1 MLFSADR
8 QSIPEARWN
17 VKKTRLSSQ
26 IDTDSNLDSA
36 SLTLGKFL
44 DFSNIRFL
52 LMKNEIITTISKLF

>member
-8 QSIPEARWN
+8 QSIAEARWY

-44 DFSNIRFL
+44 DCSNIRFL
-52 LMKNEIITTISKLF
+52 LRKNEIITTISKLF